1 MAVLDD
7 LFANLPPDMPVRSIL
22 VGAHWT
28 IVCSRRAGL
37 AATLMDTWP
46 HGHSRVA
53 DVGRLH
59 KKTAHEL
66 IQFARSD
73 NLLES
78 SIGVATL
85 NSLLEVDEAHLDELD
100 AVEVLRRR
108 GHGKRVALVGHFPFI
123 RRLRP
128 NVKELWVL
136 EERPLPDEHP
146 AAAAPDLIPQADVV
160 AITATTLINGT
171 LDRLLGLCRPEA
183 FVMLLGPST
192 PLSPALLDY
201 GVDVLSGTQVI
212 DEEAAIRTIGQGAI
226 FPQVAGVRRVTMA
239 RSE

>member
-7 LFANLPPDMPVRSIL
+7 LFANLPPDVPVRSIL

-37 AATLMDTWP
+37 ASTLMDTWP

-59 KKTAHEL
+59 EKTAHEL
-66 IQFARSD
+66 AQFARSD
-73 NLLES
+73 NLLEA
-78 SIGVATL
+78 SIGVAAL
-85 NSLLEVDEAHLDELD
+85 NSLLEVDSRRVVELD
-100 AVEVLRRR
+100 AVDVLGER
-108 GHGKRVALVGHFPFI
+108 GRGKRVAVVGHFPFI

-128 NVKELWVL
+128 TVKELWVL

-160 AITATTLINGT
+160 AITATTLINRT
-171 LDRLLGLCRPEA
+171 LDGLLRLCRPEA
-183 FVMLLGPST
+183 FVMILGPST
-192 PLSPALLDY
+192 PLSQALFDY

-212 DEEAAIRTIGQGAI
+212 DEGAAMRTIGQGAI

-239 RSE
+239 RE

>member
-1 MAVLDD
+1 MTILDD
-7 LFANLPPDMPVRSIL
+7 LLANLPPDAPVRSIL

-28 IVCSRRAGL
+28 IVCSRHAGL
-37 AATLMDTWP
+37 ASTLMDTWP

-53 DVGRLH
+53 EVGRLH
-59 KKTAHEL
+59 EKTAHEL
-66 IQFARSD
+66 AQFARSD
-73 NLLES
+73 NLLEV
-78 SIGVATL
+78 SIGVAAL
-85 NSLLEVDEAHLDELD
+85 NSLLEVDSRRVVELD
-100 AVEVLRRR
+100 AVDVLGER
-108 GHGKRVALVGHFPFI
+108 GRGKRVAVVGHFPFI

-128 NVKELWVL
+128 TVKELWVL

-146 AAAAPDLIPQADVV
+146 AATAPDLIPQADVV

-171 LDRLLGLCRPEA
+171 LDGLLRLCRPEA
-183 FVMLLGPST
+183 FVMILGPST
-192 PLSPALLDY
+192 PLSPALFDY

-239 RSE
+239 RE

>member
-1 MAVLDD
+1 MTVLDD
-7 LFANLPPDMPVRSIL
+7 LLASLPPDAPVRSIL

-28 IVCSRRAGL
+28 IVCSRHAGL

-46 HGHSRVA
+46 HGYSRVA

-59 KKTAHEL
+59 EKTAHEL
-66 IQFARSD
+66 AQFARSD
-73 NLLES
+73 NFLEA

-85 NSLLEVDEAHLDELD
+85 NSLLEVDEARVVELD
-100 AVEVLRRR
+100 AVDLLRKR
-108 GHGKRVALVGHFPFI
+108 GACQRVALVGHFPFI

-128 NVKELWVL
+128 SVKELWVL

-146 AAAAPDLIPQADVV
+146 AEAATHLIPQADVV

-171 LDRLLGLCRPEA
+171 LDGLLGLCRPEA
-183 FVMLLGPST
+183 FVMILGPST
-192 PLSPALLDY
+192 PLLPALFDY

-212 DEEAAIRTIGQGAI
+212 DEEAAMRTIGQGAI

-239 RSE
+239 CE